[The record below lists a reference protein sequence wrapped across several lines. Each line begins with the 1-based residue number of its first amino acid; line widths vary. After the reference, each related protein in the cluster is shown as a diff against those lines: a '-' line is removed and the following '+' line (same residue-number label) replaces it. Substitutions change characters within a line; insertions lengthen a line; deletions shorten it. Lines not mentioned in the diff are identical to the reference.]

1 MRKLRLI
8 TAIAAPFVLRPHLSS
23 AKGCLKG
30 AAVGGVV
37 GHVAGHHAVAG
48 AAVGCVIGHHRAKVR
63 DKEAPQG
70 AAQPQTAPTPPSS
83 STVNSS
89 EVAVRAAT

>member
-1 MRKLRLI
+1 MRTLTTMIL
-8 TAIAAPFVLRPHLSS
+8 TAMICFAASVDSE

-48 AAVGCVIGHHRAKVR
+48 AAAGCIIEHHREKVR
-63 DKEAPQG
+63 DKADKAPPPS
-70 AAQPQTAPTPPSS
+70 ATPPAS
-83 STVNSS
+83 
-89 EVAVRAAT
+89 AQHAAPATIATITPLTSI

>member
-1 MRKLRLI
+1 MRIQWLSLLV
-8 TAIAAPFVLRPHLSS
+8 AVPLAFLPHLSS

-48 AAVGCVIGHHRAKVR
+48 AAVGCVVGHHNAKVKAR
-63 DKEAPQG
+63 EAAQGAPQAERSPPG
-70 AAQPQTAPTPPSS
+70 GDAQK
-83 STVNSS
+83 
-89 EVAVRAAT
+89 